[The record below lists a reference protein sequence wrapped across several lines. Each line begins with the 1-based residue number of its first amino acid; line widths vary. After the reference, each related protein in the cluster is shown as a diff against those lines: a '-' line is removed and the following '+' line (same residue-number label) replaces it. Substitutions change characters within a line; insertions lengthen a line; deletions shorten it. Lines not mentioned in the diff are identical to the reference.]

1 MDGFTIPK
9 KKKKT
14 QDAGGDS
21 SAAKAPPPARSNRK
35 VLPTRTS
42 RTADAKLETPEW
54 EAMTKLITSFHARA
68 DCCKYYL
75 FLANLLLA
83 CFLNL
88 NLTDVLTL
96 PPYIQP
102 YSKSP
107 LIGNHWDFSSI
118 PK

>member
-35 VLPTRTS
+35 VLPTRVS

-75 FLANLLLA
+75 FLANLLFA
-83 CFLNL
+83 WFCINFAA
-88 NLTDVLTL
+88 
-96 PPYIQP
+96 
-102 YSKSP
+102 
-107 LIGNHWDFSSI
+107 FI
-118 PK
+118 P